1 METLEAHRNGVTSL
15 VLCCNMLITASF
27 DHYIVTWD
35 FEAMEKRIKEKQM
48 MREEDIRSR
57 KIEVYNRALDEKNLK
72 RGGAKR
78 ATGDTKKKTKKK
90 T

>member
-1 METLEAHRNGVTSL
+1 MERLEAHRNGVTSL

-35 FEAMEKRIKEKQM
+35 FEAMNRRIKEKER
-48 MREEDIRSR
+48 MRRADIESR
-57 KIEVYNRALDEKNLK
+57 KAEVYNRALEEKNQK

-78 ATGDTKKKTKKK
+78 SDNIKKSKKKKGA
-90 T
+90 